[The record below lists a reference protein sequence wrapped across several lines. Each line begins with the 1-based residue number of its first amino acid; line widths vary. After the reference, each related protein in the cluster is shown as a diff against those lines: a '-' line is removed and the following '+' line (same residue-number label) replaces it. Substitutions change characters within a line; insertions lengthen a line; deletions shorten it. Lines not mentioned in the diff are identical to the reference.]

1 MAAKKTETKDEPS
14 TFPGIIPDHGNKA
27 LIGSMMQEVKA
38 IRDSGRGVKQKGGK
52 VYTMVQDRVE
62 TIRRLA
68 GDSYRITTD
77 IIQWSSEPGGLI
89 VVRATVTNEVGD
101 VVATGHAEE
110 VRGSNYINE
119 TSALENCETSA
130 VGRALAVF
138 GIHGGEF
145 ASADEISIA
154 HDKRD
159 KIATLKTVPANTT
172 ANLAVKEKPAPAQ
185 EAPVPQQTVQLDL
198 EDSIVASGGPKRSS
212 VADAKVLQGLKPEV
226 VEGVERID
234 GNTPVVRANPDHDM
248 LEEVFATLIPLCP
261 TVDESYAFWHKNEH
275 LIKQL
280 KTEAPEHYARVLAY
294 FTTHKATLI
303 AKGKK

>member
-1 MAAKKTETKDEPS
+1 MAAKKTEAKEPEIRE
-14 TFPGIIPDHGNKA
+14 TTTLPDAMATDYGNKI

-154 HDKRD
+154 HGKRD
-159 KIATLKTVPANTT
+159 KIADLKPVPA
-172 ANLAVKEKPAPAQ
+172 KPAPAQ
-185 EAPVPQQTVQLDL
+185 EAPVAQVTEPTVQLDL
-198 EDSIVASGGPKRSS
+198 EDSIVANGGPQRSS
-212 VADAKVLQGLKPEV
+212 VADAKILQGLKPEV
-226 VEGVERID
+226 VEGVDRID
-234 GNTPVVRANPDHDM
+234 GTTPVVRANPDHDM

-261 TVDESYAFWHKNEH
+261 SVDESYAFWHKNEH

-280 KTEAPEHYARVLAY
+280 KTDAPKHYARVLEY